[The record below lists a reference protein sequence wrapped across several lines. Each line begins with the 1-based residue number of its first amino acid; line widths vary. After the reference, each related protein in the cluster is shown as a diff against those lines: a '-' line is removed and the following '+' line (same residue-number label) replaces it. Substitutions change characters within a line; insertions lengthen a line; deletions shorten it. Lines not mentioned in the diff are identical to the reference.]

1 MNNYKNEFYMKGRKF
16 NKFKAIKSGGYDS
29 KKEHKRANELKMLQK
44 NGYISNLEEQK
55 VFELQPSFK
64 IVSNIP
70 PFKLKNIREIKY
82 IADFYYY
89 DNEKKKW
96 IAEDSKGFKT
106 KDYIIKS
113 KMFQYKY
120 RDIIFIES

>member
-1 MNNYKNEFYMKGRKF
+1 MKKIKF

-29 KKEHKRANELKMLQK
+29 KKEHKRANELKLLEK

-64 IVSNIP
+64 VVSNKP
-70 PFKLKNIREIKY
+70 PFKLEAIRAIKY

-89 DNEKKKW
+89 DNEKRKW
-96 IAEDSKGFKT
+96 IVEDSKGFRT

-113 KMFQYKY
+113 KMLRYIYKE
-120 RDIIFIES
+120 IIFLET